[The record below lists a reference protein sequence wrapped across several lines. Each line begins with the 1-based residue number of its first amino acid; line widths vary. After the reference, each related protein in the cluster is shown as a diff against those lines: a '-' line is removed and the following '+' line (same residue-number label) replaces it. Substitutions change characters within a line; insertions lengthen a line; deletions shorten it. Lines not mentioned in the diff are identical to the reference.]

1 MGLKVLPKPP
11 QLEKPAAPRAKP
23 AAKKAPAKK
32 VASPSGEKPKRTR
45 KGAMEVFG
53 FDDPRQGLLCAP
65 KRYVDCTKFVEG
77 FTDVQEEESALF
89 HLRITGEIRAFNGKQ
104 LLWKAFS
111 KSPGGNLPS
120 FSSMAAV
127 PKGLVYRVN
136 RMELD
141 VSDDRGNPAVISAFM
156 PGGAWGWLDTKANQE
171 MHVVGNW
178 KQFGSKK
185 YFNIEENVPE
195 RAIGNVWTRYG
206 NMASLVK
213 AERVELLAFEA
224 KADET
229 SWRHCA
235 AKIVGECGLDE
246 ETILKK
252 VEAPFISLVDMLKGM
267 HEPREL
273 AEGQAAL
280 ECAKRISALAMQAN
294 ALMQTARVPHPKAPI
309 MVDLDAVTRMKGSQK
324 EKLTADQENVVN
336 RLCQMLVS
344 PKAFSTLLSGDVG
357 TGKTLAYLI
366 PAIAAHQSGAQVA
379 IMTPTRLL
387 ADQIFGQLQSRF
399 GHECKAI
406 QRVEAGDVIK
416 DPGAILVGTAG
427 LVSAAKK
434 SSWLPNLLICDE
446 QHKMSTKDR
455 DGMVSTWTH
464 VLHVSATP
472 IPRSLATALYEGME
486 ILNLRQSPVK
496 KMIHSHVTDMNQK
509 ASITATL
516 REAMSKGE
524 RCAIVYPA
532 VKIAATPDDVTE
544 ELDAKEVVHT
554 VESAFAAFDKA
565 FPGKVVMLHGGMDS
579 EDIRKNIDR
588 MRRGEAQM
596 MVASTVIE
604 TGIDIPSVSVMVV
617 RNAENFGI
625 SQLHQ
630 LRGRLVRNGG
640 EGDFIMAVE
649 DLEVIS
655 PETME
660 RLQAIASTT
669 DGYELAER
677 DLLQRGMGDFTG
689 DAQSG
694 SSKTVFRLVKLDVTD
709 FMARKLKAVYVEAK
723 KEILMPTPGAPAQKI
738 SDEVQP
744 RLFG

>member
-1 MGLKVLPKPP
+1 MGLERTSTP
-11 QLEKPAAPRAKP
+11 QQLKKAASPRTTP
-23 AAKKAPAKK
+23 AAKKTLAKK
-32 VASPSGEKPKRTR
+32 TAASKEDKPKRTR

-65 KRYVDCTKFVEG
+65 KRYVDCTKFVEK
-77 FTDVQEEESALF
+77 FTDVEEEESALF
-89 HLRITGEIRAFNGKQ
+89 HLRITGEIRAFNGKSP
-104 LLWKAFS
+104 LWKVF
-111 KSPGGNLPS
+111 GNSSGTGLPS
-120 FSSMAAV
+120 YSSMSSV
-127 PKGLVYRVN
+127 PKGLIYRVN
-136 RMELD
+136 RLELD
-141 VSDDRGNPAVISAFM
+141 VSDDRGNTAIISAFM
-156 PGGAWGWLDTKANQE
+156 PGGAWGWLETKQNQE
-171 MHVVGNW
+171 MHVIGNW

-185 YFNIEENVPE
+185 YFNIEETVPE
-195 RAIGNVWTRYG
+195 RVIGQIWTRYS

-213 AERVELLAFEA
+213 AEKVEQLATEA
-224 KADET
+224 MADDS

-235 AKIVGECGLDE
+235 GKIVGECGLDE
-246 ETILKK
+246 KSILEK
-252 VEAPFISLVDMLKGM
+252 VEAPFESLVDMLKGM
-267 HEPREL
+267 HDPREI

-294 ALMQTARVPHPKAPI
+294 ALLQTARVPHPKSPI
-309 MVDLDAVTRMKGSQK
+309 MVDLKAVERMKGSQK

-336 RLCQMLVS
+336 KMCKMLVA

-406 QRVEAGDVIK
+406 QRVEAGDSIK
-416 DPGAILVGTAG
+416 DPGAILVGTSG
-427 LVSAAKK
+427 LVSAARK

-455 DGMVSTWTH
+455 DGMVATWTH

-472 IPRSLATALYEGME
+472 IPRSLATALYDGME

-496 KMIHSHVTDMNQK
+496 KLIHSHVTDMFQK
-509 ASITATL
+509 SSITQTL

-532 VKIAATPDDVTE
+532 VRVAATPEDVSE
-544 ELDAKEVVHT
+544 QLDVKEVVHT
-554 VESAFAAFDKA
+554 VESAFAAFNKA
-565 FPGKVVMLHGGMDS
+565 FPGKVVMLHGSMDS

-588 MRRGEAQM
+588 MRNGDAQM

-649 DLEVIS
+649 DLDLIA
-655 PETME
+655 PETMD
-660 RLQAIASTT
+660 RLNAIASTT

-677 DLLQRGMGDFTG
+677 DLLQRGMGDFMG

-694 SSKTVFRLVKLDVTD
+694 SSKTVFRQVKLDVTD
-709 FMARKLKAVYVEAK
+709 FLARKLKAVYVEAK
-723 KEILMPTPGAPAQKI
+723 KEMSMPMPSAHEANART
-738 SDEVQP
+738 ELQP